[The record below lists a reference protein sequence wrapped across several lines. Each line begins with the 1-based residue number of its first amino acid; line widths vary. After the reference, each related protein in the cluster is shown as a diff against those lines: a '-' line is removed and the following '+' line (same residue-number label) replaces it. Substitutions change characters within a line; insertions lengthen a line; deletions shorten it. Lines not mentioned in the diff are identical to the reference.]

1 VRKVTSRILSRNNVK
16 NLIHI
21 VQNSV
26 VLCTAVVCVI
36 APNKMLDLRECFFY
50 QVEVRR
56 IGRQVFKA
64 NAEAVNELEDLV
76 VMVNLCVIEN

>member
-1 VRKVTSRILSRNNVK
+1 
-16 NLIHI
+16 
-21 VQNSV
+21 
-26 VLCTAVVCVI
+26 
-36 APNKMLDLRECFFY
+36 MLDLRECFFY

-76 VMVNLCVIEN
+76 VMVNLCVIKN